1 MEVYHA
7 MKTIKSILLS
17 PWLALFTFGIL
28 LWVKLSDPYM
38 VESTRLKFY
47 DYLMLGSPKQSEQI
61 VTVNIGEKAIAKYG
75 QWPFPR
81 EVHAKIINDL
91 YGRGAAVVGSTILMP
106 ESDRMGTDRV
116 LADTLNQYPVVLS
129 QTVSSDCTAGSTAGQ
144 GSSQAQSLACNCA
157 THRRCSQGMG

>member
-1 MEVYHA
+1 MERIDK
-7 MKTIKSILLS
+7 MKKILLS
-17 PWLALFTFGIL
+17 SWLALFTFSVL

-81 EVHAKIINDL
+81 EVHAKIIGDI
-91 YGRGAAVVGSTILMP
+91 YSRGAVLVGSTILYP
-106 ESDRMGTDRV
+106 EPDRMGTDGV
-116 LADTLNQYPVVLS
+116 LVDTLRQHPVVLI
-129 QTVSSDCTAGSTAGQ
+129 QTVTGYFLHAYRPTFVVFHNIEERNVSKHLFGLTYFLVA
-144 GSSQAQSLACNCA
+144 L
-157 THRRCSQGMG
+157 